1 MSEVLVKNKSD
12 QRYKHNILVGDHS
25 FLADAPKEHGG
36 DEIGPAPHD
45 LLLAALGA
53 CTSMTIRMY
62 AERKEWP
69 LTGVTVKL
77 HEDKVV
83 DPENDSRTIP
93 HIVRDVTLEGEL
105 TDEQVEALKAIADK
119 CPIHK
124 LISGKKEISTL
135 VARAN

>member
-1 MSEVLVKNKSD
+1 MSEVVVKNQSD
-12 QRYKHNILVGDHS
+12 QKYKQNILVGEHS
-25 FLADAPKEHGG
+25 FLADALKEHGG

-77 HEDKVV
+77 REDKVV
-83 DPENDSRTIP
+83 DPENESRTIP
-93 HIVRDVTLEGEL
+93 HIVRDVTLEGDL
-105 TDEQVEALKAIADK
+105 TDEQVDSLKSIADK

-124 LISGKKEISTL
+124 LISGKNEISTL